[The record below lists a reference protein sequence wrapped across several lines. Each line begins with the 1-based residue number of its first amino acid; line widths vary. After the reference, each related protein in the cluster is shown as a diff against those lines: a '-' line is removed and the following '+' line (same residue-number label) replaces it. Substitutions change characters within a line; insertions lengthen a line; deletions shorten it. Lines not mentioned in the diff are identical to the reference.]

1 MQTGGTVDKRS
12 MVDWRGYIPAI
23 TTPFDA
29 SGAIDFVAFAR
40 LLEWLH
46 GEGMHGLLVAGTT
59 GEWTSMSAAER
70 CALFAAAGDQLAGKL
85 PLLAG
90 CSGFTAREVLQFA
103 DAAAAARFD
112 GIVVTPPPYIRPNEQ
127 ELLAFYAEI
136 DRATPLPV
144 CIYNWPPG
152 TGIDMPLGLLE
163 RLTDLPRIVAV
174 KQSTSRLEQ
183 FVATFFALREKVRIF
198 GHAMDEHGLALL
210 EARGGDGTMG
220 AGAVLGHVQPDFYN
234 HLWAGRID
242 QARACGRQDRVLRDE
257 WYTPELVGK
266 FGSGPAILKAAL
278 DAQGLP
284 GGHVR
289 APLLDV
295 DARGRR
301 QIHETLVSLGRI
313 PG

>member
-1 MQTGGTVDKRS
+1 MDKRS
-12 MVDWRGYIPAI
+12 IVGWCGYIPAI

-29 SGAIDFVAFAR
+29 EGAIDFGNLGQ
-40 LLEWLH
+40 LLDWLN

-59 GEWTSMSAAER
+59 GEWPTLSNAER
-70 CALFAAAGDQLAGKL
+70 CQLFAAAGEQLSGKI

-90 CSGFTAREVLQFA
+90 CSAFTAEQVLDFIRCA
-103 DAAAAARFD
+103 HAAGFD
-112 GIVVTPPPYIRPNEQ
+112 GAVVTPPPYIRPNDQ
-127 ELLAFYAEI
+127 EILAFYGMIARE
-136 DRATPLPV
+136 TPLPL

-152 TGIDMPLGLLE
+152 TGIDMSISLLE
-163 RLTDLPRIVAV
+163 HLTDLPNVVAL
-174 KQSTSRLEQ
+174 KQSTSSLER
-183 FVATFFALREKVRIF
+183 FVATFFALGQKVRIF
-198 GHAMDEHGLALL
+198 GHSMDEHGLALL

-234 HLWAGRID
+234 HLWAGRIEE
-242 QARACGRQDRVLRDE
+242 ARKCGRQDRILMDA

-278 DAQGLP
+278 NAQGLP

-295 DARGRR
+295 SPADRD
-301 QIHETLVSLGRI
+301 QIRETLVALGRI
-313 PG
+313 SD